1 MQNKKH
7 IIVIGISGA
16 VIILGAIISGQLFIT
31 NTNQR
36 HASCEAT
43 FVVLRAVSATS
54 VSGIRPIGPI
64 PDGLD
69 PALTSAFIQQQQATI
84 NENSKRLEVIKTV
97 NAEIVNLK
105 RSKFCE

>member
-36 HASCEAT
+36 HASCDGTLVALKAISQT
-43 FVVLRAVSATS
+43 NVAGLRVVA
-54 VSGIRPIGPI
+54 PI
-64 PDGLD
+64 PPGIDEKLFKSFK
-69 PALTSAFIQQQQATI
+69 LQQAQTI
-84 NENSKRLEVIKTV
+84 LANNKRLAVIKDV
-97 NAEIVNLK
+97 NVEIVNLK